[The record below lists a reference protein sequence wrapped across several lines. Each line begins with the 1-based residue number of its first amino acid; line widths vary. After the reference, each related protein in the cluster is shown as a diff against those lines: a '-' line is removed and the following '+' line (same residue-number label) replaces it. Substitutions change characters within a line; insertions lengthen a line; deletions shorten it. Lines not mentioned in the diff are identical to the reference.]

1 MRNQQNSPR
10 FRYLSFIAGI
20 GLLGSSFAATGCSD
34 SQAEIILILGNIPQD
49 ATNIQALVRINPTIG
64 SPEPIRQIEPSERW
78 PIGDYKDNYKI
89 GLKIPA
95 SSLYDATIAIGVF
108 KKDCLLTTQLIPA
121 PDLSVG
127 RHELAGGLPSLLDPP
142 PPSPTNRPYI
152 HGVDF
157 TPPGDKGTLTIH
169 GWGFRPDNLTSV
181 VRLASPSD
189 SVPPSTG
196 TPAAS
201 PDPLTITTDVL
212 LTDKPPVVTYYIGIQ
227 NQHDLHRDET
237 IRSFSTAPQ
246 PDPLSQLKITR
257 ENAAAA
263 HIITDYTVTDIN
275 NDGYPDVIVA
285 QFDPT
290 AKNSGSISIYKNI
303 NGTELQES
311 QIFQFPGV
319 SYSVIAGKFAQGNT
333 GTMQDIAVAARQTD
347 IASTIYILKQSNG
360 NFIPAQQLGAPAK
373 FETNKSSTYSP
384 YKIISANLNNDEY
397 PDLVGIS
404 NPSPSPLDPTTDKY
418 MGALMFWENTAGTFT
433 SKDVCA
439 LEISAPLTLNKARVS
454 NSVIDD
460 IIVGSTDINVLN
472 IFGNTENSVNIFPA
486 KALGSWP
493 TRWHFY
499 LLPDSSVIRN
509 KITGRPS
516 SLLFSTIGN
525 AATDKYTM
533 LVATPYL
540 RNGYN
545 PYGLY
550 SEVSLLSLSSNTSW
564 ANIATTSIATNKMPF
579 DVVLAAD
586 RKTAGNSAALV
597 TSLSEKTNN
606 FSTVNYFYNDGK
618 SIKIDLMQQRTINT
632 NGINRVASI
641 DFTKDGIEDT
651 LVVSSGITDNGTV
664 TSRGKISV
672 KIEK

>member
-49 ATNIQALVRINPTIG
+49 ATNIQALVRINPTNG
-64 SPEPIRQIEPSERW
+64 SPEPIQQIEPSERW
-78 PIGDYKDNYKI
+78 TIGDYKDNYKI

-142 PPSPTNRPYI
+142 PPCPTNRPYI

-285 QFDPT
+285 QFDPA

-319 SYSVIAGKFAQGNT
+319 SYSVIAGKFTQGNT
-333 GTMQDIAVAARQTD
+333 GTAQDIAVAVRPPSGAG
-347 IASTIYILKQSNG
+347 TIYILKQSNG
-360 NFIPAQQLGAPAK
+360 TFMQAQQLATPPK
-373 FETNKSSTYSP
+373 FDTNRSSTYSP
-384 YKIISANLNNDEY
+384 FKIISATLNNDEY

-404 NPSPSPLDPTTDKY
+404 NPSPRPLDPTADKY

-433 SKDVCA
+433 SKDVCTF
-439 LEISAPLTLNKARVS
+439 EVSAPLTLNKARVS
-454 NSVIDD
+454 NTVIDD
-460 IIVGSTDINVLN
+460 IIVGSTDNNVVN
-472 IFGNTENSVNIFPA
+472 ITENSVNIFPA

-499 LLPDSSVIRN
+499 FFPDNAVIR
-509 KITGRPS
+509 KGITGRPS
-516 SLLFSTIGN
+516 ALLFATIGN
-525 AATDKYTM
+525 AATDKYAM
-533 LVATPYL
+533 LVPTPYF
-540 RNGYN
+540 RNNYN
-545 PYGLY
+545 PYGIY

-564 ANIATTSIATNKMPF
+564 ANLAASSIVTTKMPF

-586 RKTAGNSAALV
+586 RNTAGNSIALV
-597 TSLSEKTNN
+597 TSLSESISN
-606 FSTVNYFYNDGK
+606 FSAVNYFYNDGK
-618 SIKIDLMQQRTINT
+618 SIKLDVMQQRSIKT

-651 LVVSSGITDNGTV
+651 LVVSSGIADNGTV
-664 TSRGKISV
+664 TSRGTISV